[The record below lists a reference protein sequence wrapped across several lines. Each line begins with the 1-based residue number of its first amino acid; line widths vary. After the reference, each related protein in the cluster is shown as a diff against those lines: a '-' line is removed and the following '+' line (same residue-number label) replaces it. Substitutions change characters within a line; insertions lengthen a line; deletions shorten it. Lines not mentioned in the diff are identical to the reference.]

1 MYHYKYICEK
11 VRNRKKDMDYIKKI
25 STYENYVDYNRDK
38 ICLVDERRDKTTAT
52 NLKQLIKKF
61 LKSC

>member
-1 MYHYKYICEK
+1 
-11 VRNRKKDMDYIKKI
+11 MDYIKKI

-61 LKSC
+61 